1 MNHAWLIIA
10 HNEFEVLQR
19 LVSML
24 DDVRSDFYIHFDR
37 KVAALP
43 ELHVEK
49 GRLHILDELKKPE
62 NDDLRAN
69 MSAAAHMIHGSS
81 DGRFTITYAV
91 KDITK
96 AEIEGVGFRA
106 ADYDEMAKR
115 YDPAKLQYGYNTVD
129 GEQVYFI
136 PNPALGLWIDRERFE
151 KED

>member
-1 MNHAWLIIA
+1 M
-10 HNEFEVLQR
+10 
-19 LVSML
+19 
-24 DDVRSDFYIHFDR
+24 
-37 KVAALP
+37 
-43 ELHVEK
+43 
-49 GRLHILDELKKPE
+49 
-62 NDDLRAN
+62 
-69 MSAAAHMIHGSS
+69 
-81 DGRFTITYAV
+81 

-129 GEQVYFI
+129 GKQVYFI